1 METVLINPPNK
12 NNSNEK
18 SPTEK
23 KLNEGLLKEN
33 DSNKI
38 ALMII
43 IQIKSD

>member
-12 NNSNEK
+12 NNFNEN
-18 SPTEK
+18 SPTKE

-43 IQIKSD
+43 VQIKSD